1 MTSSAASAQ
10 ATRERL
16 GKVGVWLFGLQTPL
30 DVLREQV
37 ARIDRLGYGSVWIG
51 EGVGGK
57 EAFAKSAVLLAETS
71 RIVVGTGIAN
81 VNSRHGATMQAGGA
95 TLAEAYPDRFVL
107 GIGIGHAFQA
117 EHVGTQWRP
126 LAQLREYL
134 DQMDAEEATN
144 PPPAPF
150 PRIASSLGPKM
161 LELTRDRTDGTH
173 PFSSPV
179 AHTAFAREVLG
190 PDKLVIPHQ
199 TVLLEPDPARAREI
213 ARRSVGLVVKMPQSP
228 YYRTCGGSATATTN
242 STKRPIASS
251 TPSAPGATRPRSSNA
266 YRNNSTPAPTTSW
279 SARPARTPACP
290 PPSTSSNASPPRCWH
305 NARCL
310 G

>member
-228 YYRTCGGSATATTN
+228 YYKNMRRFGYSHDELHETTD
-242 STKRPIASS
+242 RVVDALCAWGDEAAIVQRVQEQLDA
-251 TPSAPGATRPRSSNA
+251 GADHVLVS
-266 YRNNSTPAPTTSW
+266 PTSE
-279 SARPARTPACP
+279 
-290 PPSTSSNASPPRCWH
+290 NASMPAAVDQLERLAP
-305 NARCL
+305 AL
-310 G
+310 LA

>member
-1 MTSSAASAQ
+1 
-10 ATRERL
+10 
-16 GKVGVWLFGLQTPL
+16 
-30 DVLREQV
+30 
-37 ARIDRLGYGSVWIG
+37 VWIG

-126 LAQLREYL
+126 LAQLREHL
-134 DQMDAEEATN
+134 DQMDAEEAAN
-144 PPPAPF
+144 PPTAPF

-161 LELTRDRTDGTH
+161 LELTRDRADGTH

-213 ARRSVGLVVKMPQSP
+213 ARRSVGLPVKMPQSP
-228 YYRTCGGSATATTN
+228 YYKNMRRFGYSHDELHETTD
-242 STKRPIASS
+242 RVVDALVGWGDEAAIVERVQEQLDA
-251 TPSAPGATRPRSSNA
+251 GADHVLVS
-266 YRNNSTPAPTTSW
+266 PTSE
-279 SARPARTPACP
+279 
-290 PPSTSSNASPPRCWH
+290 NASMPAAVDQLERLAP
-305 NARCL
+305 AL
-310 G
+310 LA